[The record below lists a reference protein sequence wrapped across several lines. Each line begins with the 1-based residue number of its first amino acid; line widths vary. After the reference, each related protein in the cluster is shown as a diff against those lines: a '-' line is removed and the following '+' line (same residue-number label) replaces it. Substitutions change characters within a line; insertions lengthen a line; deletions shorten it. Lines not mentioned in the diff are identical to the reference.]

1 MTDDP
6 SIAFV
11 NAMADG
17 VRIRAKAGDVLF
29 RPGEACRGFIAIRS
43 GCVRVSLTAA
53 SGRRSFFIPC
63 TAWANLPADLF
74 VPSGAANPTQPKELP
89 NRIWMRSSRCWPFQ
103 RLLDEDGAFR
113 AALLRSAA
121 DRFSDFEQVVQTLAF
136 TGLAQRTAGA
146 LLRLCDAQG
155 EVSAT
160 HEAVPPRGFWLR
172 PRSGQPPI
180 GRLRQRGACAARARE
195 NQPVAPRRLG
205 AHGARFLPS
214 VTDGQVVAPDGFI
227 RQPHRRQGDRT

>member
-1 MTDDP
+1 MTDDS
-6 SIAFV
+6 SIPFV
-11 NAMADG
+11 SAMTDG

-53 SGRRSFFIPC
+53 SGREIVLYRVRPGQICLQTFSCLLENKSYAAEGIAEQDLDAVLAP
-63 TAWANLPADLF
+63 PAL
-74 VPSGAANPTQPKELP
+74 
-89 NRIWMRSSRCWPFQ
+89 FQ

-121 DRFSDFEQVVQTLAF
+121 DRFADFEQVVQTLAF

-146 LLRLCDAQG
+146 LLRLSDAQG

-160 HEAVPPRGFWLR
+160 HEAIAAE
-172 PRSGQPPI
+172 I
-180 GRLRQRGACAARARE
+180 GSARE
-195 NQPVAPRRLG
+195 AVSRQLG
-205 AHGARFLPS
+205 AFAKEGLVQLARGKISLL
-214 VTDGQVVAPDGFI
+214 
-227 RQPHRRQGDRT
+227 RRDILARTSLDPV

>member
-11 NAMADG
+11 KAMADG

-53 SGRRSFFIPC
+53 SGREIVLYRVRPGQICLQTFSCLLENKSYAAEGIAEQDLDAVLAP
-63 TAWANLPADLF
+63 PAL
-74 VPSGAANPTQPKELP
+74 
-89 NRIWMRSSRCWPFQ
+89 FQ

-160 HEAVPPRGFWLR
+160 HEAIAAE
-172 PRSGQPPI
+172 I
-180 GRLRQRGACAARARE
+180 GSARE
-195 NQPVAPRRLG
+195 AVSRQLG
-205 AHGARFLPS
+205 AFAKEGLVQLARGKISLL
-214 VTDGQVVAPDGFI
+214 
-227 RQPHRRQGDRT
+227 RRDALARMGLDSL

>member
-1 MTDDP
+1 MGKGRRMTDDP

-53 SGRRSFFIPC
+53 SGREIVLYRVRPGQICLQTFSCLLENKSYAAEGIAEQDLDAVLAP
-63 TAWANLPADLF
+63 PAL
-74 VPSGAANPTQPKELP
+74 
-89 NRIWMRSSRCWPFQ
+89 FQ

-160 HEAVPPRGFWLR
+160 HEAIAAE
-172 PRSGQPPI
+172 I
-180 GRLRQRGACAARARE
+180 GSARE
-195 NQPVAPRRLG
+195 AVSRQLG
-205 AHGARFLPS
+205 AFAKEGLVQLARGKISLL
-214 VTDGQVVAPDGFI
+214 
-227 RQPHRRQGDRT
+227 RRDALARMGLDSL

>member
-1 MTDDP
+1 MGKGRRMTDDP

-53 SGRRSFFIPC
+53 SGREIVLYRVRPGQICLQTFSCLLENKSYAAEGIAEQDLDAVLAP
-63 TAWANLPADLF
+63 PAL
-74 VPSGAANPTQPKELP
+74 
-89 NRIWMRSSRCWPFQ
+89 FQ

-160 HEAVPPRGFWLR
+160 HEAIAAE
-172 PRSGQPPI
+172 I
-180 GRLRQRGACAARARE
+180 GSARE
-195 NQPVAPRRLG
+195 AVSRQLG
-205 AHGARFLPS
+205 AFAKEGLVQLARGKISLL
-214 VTDGQVVAPDGFI
+214 
-227 RQPHRRQGDRT
+227 RRDALARMGLDAL

>member
-53 SGRRSFFIPC
+53 SGREIVLYRVRPGQICLQTFSCLLENKSYAAEGIAEQDLDAVLAP
-63 TAWANLPADLF
+63 PAL
-74 VPSGAANPTQPKELP
+74 
-89 NRIWMRSSRCWPFQ
+89 FQ

-160 HEAVPPRGFWLR
+160 HEAIAAE
-172 PRSGQPPI
+172 I
-180 GRLRQRGACAARARE
+180 GSARE
-195 NQPVAPRRLG
+195 AVSRQLG
-205 AHGARFLPS
+205 AFAKEGLVQLARGKISLL
-214 VTDGQVVAPDGFI
+214 
-227 RQPHRRQGDRT
+227 RRDALARMGLDSL